1 MTSHMNFDQRQ
12 ARLKMIT
19 AQYEVAR
26 TKRALAKLGGKVALT
41 SQMNFALNS
50 LSKIA
55 LLGQATLIM

>member
-12 ARLKMIT
+12 AKLKMIT

-41 SQMNFALNS
+41 SQMNFALN
-50 LSKIA
+50 
-55 LLGQATLIM
+55 M

>member
-41 SQMNFALNS
+41 SQMNFALKSSFCSSHVDNAS
-50 LSKIA
+50 F
-55 LLGQATLIM
+55 TT